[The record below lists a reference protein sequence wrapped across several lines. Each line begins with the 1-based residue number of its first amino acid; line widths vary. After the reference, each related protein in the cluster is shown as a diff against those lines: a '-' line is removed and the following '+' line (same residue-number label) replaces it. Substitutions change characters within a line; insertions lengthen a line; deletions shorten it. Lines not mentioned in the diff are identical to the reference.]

1 MIIEIHH
8 AENLKIRPFTNS
20 PIFNLSEVNTTNGT
34 TAKLNCIES
43 ITWLNTNSSVVPFSP

>member
-20 PIFNLSEVNTTNGT
+20 PIFNLSEVNATNGT